1 MAGEIRVNTDLV
13 NIAAKNINN
22 YNGNIKVAFDSLN
35 KVMTSLGDYWDGNVG
50 ENAETAFTGIRNAFS
65 EERFSVMENYVVFL
79 HTQVEQGYI
88 ETETT
93 NTKLADAFK

>member
-13 NIAAKNINN
+13 NIAAKNIND
-22 YNGNIKVAFDSLN
+22 YNGNIKVAFESLD
-35 KVMTSLGDYWDGNVG
+35 KVMASLGDYWEGNVG
-50 ENAETAFTGIRNAFS
+50 DNAETAFTSIKNAFND
-65 EERFSVMENYVVFL
+65 ERYSVIENYVVFL